1 MNSEVRATTGPKRA
15 DARNNRDQIIAATLV
30 TFREQG
36 VDVPMKEIADR
47 AGVGVGTLYR
57 HFPDRDALIAETAQS
72 YLAELAQ
79 MAATALEQED
89 AAWPALARFLHE
101 CAQRRVGALAS
112 AIEPNLHAE
121 IQADPR
127 LHEVRGRIV
136 ESVSRMTRQ
145 AQQAGAM
152 RADIEPGEV
161 AGLMTLQIY
170 TRPGES
176 YADAVRRVVD
186 LVLDGLR
193 AR

>member
-1 MNSEVRATTGPKRA
+1 MRATAALKRA

-79 MAATALEQED
+79 LAATALAEEG
-89 AAWPALARFLHE
+89 AAWPALSRFLHD
-101 CAQRRVGALAS
+101 CAQRRVGGLAA

-136 ESVSRMTRQ
+136 ELIARMTGQ
-145 AQQAGAM
+145 AQQDGDM
-152 RADIEPGEV
+152 RSDIEPGEV
-161 AGLMTLQIY
+161 AALMTLQIY
-170 TRPGES
+170 TRAGES
-176 YADAVRRVVD
+176 YAAAVHRVVEI
-186 LVLDGLR
+186 VLDGLR

>member
-1 MNSEVRATTGPKRA
+1 MRTTTGPKRA

-79 MAATALEQED
+79 LAATALAEEG
-89 AAWPALARFLHE
+89 AAWPALSRFLHE

-136 ESVSRMTRQ
+136 ESVSRMTMQ
-145 AQQAGAM
+145 AQEAGVM

-161 AGLMTLQIY
+161 AALMTLQIY
-170 TRPGES
+170 ARTGES

>member
-1 MNSEVRATTGPKRA
+1 MRATTGPKRA

-36 VDVPMKEIADR
+36 VEVPMKEIADR

-72 YLAELAQ
+72 YLADLAQ
-79 MAATALEQED
+79 SAATALAQEG
-89 AAWPALARFLHE
+89 AAWPALSRFLHE
-101 CAQRRVGALAS
+101 CAQRRVGALAA

-127 LHEVRGRIV
+127 LREVRGRIV
-136 ESVSRMTRQ
+136 ELVSRMTTEAQ
-145 AQQAGAM
+145 AAGVM
-152 RADIEPGEV
+152 RADIEPAEV

-170 TRPGES
+170 TRAGES
-176 YADAVRRVVD
+176 YPEAVRRVVEI
-186 LVLDGLR
+186 VLDGLR